1 MYVCSSTH
9 RRYARLAAQSAVL
22 SAALLVT
29 GCSKLTGS
37 GQGGTEAR
45 QQVHLQPASDLGP
58 DPFTPST
65 ATLAGA
71 AGPLSAPRARASA
84 PPSTAPSQFGAVR
97 TVLGS
102 TPGLYGGTRSIASCD
117 VEQQIRFLTV
127 DANKGRAFASGAGVS
142 QEDLPEFLRGLTPV
156 VLRADVRVTGHSYR
170 AGSAQRFQSVLQ
182 SGTAVLVDEHGS
194 PRVRCASGSPLASPV
209 IESGAVEE
217 QGREWP
223 GYEADRVVVVTRSAG
238 AIKNLIIADVAGNS
252 WLARTSGTDGE
263 ADRKPDVLPPY
274 APGLHVTDVPAIRP
288 GGPAD
293 SSSPRPI
300 LPDASP
306 SASPGTKAKDTAD
319 GSPRVNPPRP
329 QPDVPQGVPLPDA
342 PAVDGSGLTG
352 QGVPMPDAGTDP
364 GMGYGYTDGMAPD
377 GMAYDDGAGTLQP
390 PFDSDS
396 GVLFGP
402 AAGPGAA
409 PSGPKDSKGSKGS
422 PREPQGADGGGAVH
436 GGATHGGAVPGG
448 AAHGGAVPGTAP
460 AGGAAQGGPHQDR
473 TGHGSAPQ
481 GQTGQSAAPDSV
493 PHGAAEALGAR
504 GGAMVPGGV
513 RGPVPNAGAVP
524 QG

>member
-71 AGPLSAPRARASA
+71 AGPLSTPHAPPASA
-84 PPSTAPSQFGAVR
+84 SPSPGASQFGAVR

-170 AGSAQRFQSVLQ
+170 AGSAQRFQAVLQ

-223 GYEADRVVVVTRSAG
+223 GYDADRVVVITRSAA
-238 AIKNLIIADVAGNS
+238 AIKNLVIADVAGNS

-274 APGLHVTDVPAIRP
+274 APGLHVTEVPAVRP

-293 SSSPRPI
+293 TSSPRPI

-306 SASPGTKAKDTAD
+306 SASQGTKAKNATE
-319 GSPRVNPPRP
+319 GRIVNPPRP
-329 QPDVPQGVPLPDA
+329 QPDVPQGVP
-342 PAVDGSGLTG
+342 V
-352 QGVPMPDAGTDP
+352 PDAGMGFSD
-364 GMGYGYTDGMAPD
+364 GMPSDGMAPE
-377 GMAYDDGAGTLQP
+377 GGGTLQP
-390 PFDSDS
+390 PFESDS

-409 PSGPKDSKGSKGS
+409 PSGSKRST
-422 PREPQGADGGGAVH
+422 QGADRGA
-436 GGATHGGAVPGG
+436 
-448 AAHGGAVPGTAP
+448 
-460 AGGAAQGGPHQDR
+460 AAQGGAVRGSVAPQDAVR
-473 TGHGSAPQ
+473 GGATQGASQNGVAPGGESRAGGASDGSTVQGGTVQGGTVQ
-481 GQTGQSAAPDSV
+481 GQTSQGAAPG
-493 PHGAAEALGAR
+493 PGPQGAAEALDAR
-504 GGAMVPGGV
+504 GAAMVPGAV
-513 RGPVPNAGAVP
+513 RGPVPDTDAVP
-524 QG
+524 RG

>member
-1 MYVCSSTH
+1 MYVCSPTH

-45 QQVHLQPASDLGP
+45 QQVQLQPASELGP

-71 AGPLSAPRARASA
+71 AGPPSSPRAAASA
-84 PPSTAPSQFGAVR
+84 SPAPGSSQLGAVR

-117 VEQQIRFLTV
+117 VEQQIRFLTA
-127 DANKGRAFASGAGVS
+127 DANKGRAFAHGAGVS

-156 VLRADVRVTGHSYR
+156 VLRADARVTGHSYR

-209 IESGAVEE
+209 IESGATEE

-223 GYEADRVVVVTRSAG
+223 GYDPDRVVVITRSADV
-238 AIKNLIIADVAGNS
+238 IKTLVIADVAGNA
-252 WLARTSGTDGE
+252 WLARSSGTDGE
-263 ADRKPDVLPPY
+263 ADRKPGVLPPY
-274 APGLHVTDVPAIRP
+274 APGLHVTEVPAIRP

-293 SSSPRPI
+293 TSSPRPI
-300 LPDASP
+300 LPDASASASP
-306 SASPGTKAKDTAD
+306 SASPGTKAKEGA
-319 GSPRVNPPRP
+319 GAVSPPRP
-329 QPDVPQGVPLPDA
+329 QPDVPQGVPVPDA
-342 PAVDGSGLTG
+342 GNDPGMTG
-352 QGVPMPDAGTDP
+352 QGMPIPDTGSDP
-364 GMGYGYTDGMAPD
+364 GMAPD
-377 GMAYDDGAGTLQP
+377 GGGTLQP
-390 PFDSDS
+390 PFDTDS

-409 PSGPKDSKGSKGS
+409 PSGAKGA
-422 PREPQGADGGGAVH
+422 PQGAAQDGAGRDGAGRSSAGQGSAQDGAGQNHAGHAGQGSVGH
-436 GGATHGGAVPGG
+436 G
-448 AAHGGAVPGTAP
+448 
-460 AGGAAQGGPHQDR
+460 AGGA
-473 TGHGSAPQ
+473 
-481 GQTGQSAAPDSV
+481 
-493 PHGAAEALGAR
+493 LNAR

-513 RGPVPNAGAVP
+513 SNQAPGTTGAPRG
-524 QG
+524 